1 MPSTQFQTINCDSRN
16 TLIRNRDDIKSKFG
30 VTMRFPKNL
39 VRGGFQDMVLEGGA
53 QAIFAAQKEINRILV
68 LWQEEYD
75 AFLERKAKRALFE
88 RRGRHFRKA
97 QQLEE
102 WPEVVDTSS
111 TAEPNRKTHKNKFA
125 GLRLDEGE
133 VVPVENFPTL
143 GATGHID
150 GSMIP
155 AMETKSVLSG
165 WSKVAAKPA
174 AKPAAKSTSAH
185 VSAFVEND
193 RFEWGAESEVEDEPE
208 TTNMVDWP
216 TLTTREPYNFGNPG
230 VHIEWGIHGE
240 DYSEYANFN
249 SDDEDEITGT
259 HQRRLVRIM

>member
-1 MPSTQFQTINCDSRN
+1 M
-16 TLIRNRDDIKSKFG
+16 
-30 VTMRFPKNL
+30 
-39 VRGGFQDMVLEGGA
+39 
-53 QAIFAAQKEINRILV
+53 
-68 LWQEEYD
+68 
-75 AFLERKAKRALFE
+75 LFS
-88 RRGRHFRKA
+88 RGRLSGLFSSA
-97 QQLEE
+97 
-102 WPEVVDTSS
+102 VVVISARLSSWRVAGGCHTSS

-174 AKPAAKSTSAH
+174 AKSTSAH

-216 TLTTREPYNFGNPG
+216 L
-230 VHIEWGIHGE
+230 
-240 DYSEYANFN
+240 
-249 SDDEDEITGT
+249 
-259 HQRRLVRIM
+259 